1 MKKRGERLRVAAPVR
16 TLVAVLGLLTATAS
30 FGEAAPHAGAVEHS
44 VPVPKAKPRHQR
56 LDSILNRVV
65 EAFGEHIRSAPKTS
79 ETHTSATQTAAAA
92 RVAAVL
98 APMSDGASVAV
109 TLRFDDA
116 STVATVVRFLQAKGG
131 DPRNVGDD
139 YVEAYVPVALLVE
152 ASTQPGVVRVQ
163 AIVPPQ
169 PKRGAVISEGVGVH
183 GADNWHAAGF
193 AGTGVKVGVIDG
205 GFSSLRSLMGSE
217 LPASISARCY
227 TDMGRY
233 TSDLADC
240 ADDGDHGTAVAE
252 AVMDVA
258 PNARLYIADPRS
270 RGDLQR
276 TAQWMAGQ
284 GVQVINHSVGWPW
297 DGFGNGTSPHGDS
310 PLRTVD
316 AAVARGV
323 VWVNAAGNEGQSA
336 WLGRFVDSNSDGY
349 HEFQGGHQCNPITVG
364 TGDELQVQLRWE
376 GRWGGSSQMADLDLY
391 LTDADAAGFHVLA
404 GSTDQNPISRF
415 DPGTGE
421 PTEILQYTASADES
435 YCVWVHWSTAGYS
448 YRTPAPRWVQL
459 VVLSSQ
465 QLQFRTATGS
475 IGNPAESRNRGL
487 LATGAAA
494 SGETYEI
501 RPYSSRGPTPDSRIK
516 PDIVGVDGAL
526 SSSMGQWFGTSQAS
540 PHVAGLAALARE
552 AWPHYAPGE
561 VAGYLASHALDRGGR
576 GQDYDWGYGLAQL
589 PPIGYE
595 AEVASNPTEL
605 PLSQLFAGAD
615 GATTYRATS
624 SNPHVVTA
632 TVRRG
637 ALVLARATED
647 SEGRAVVRLTVTYR
661 NGATATHHIVVKV
674 VGTVPAATIARR
686 FGAGWRVALYASGGT
701 MSTTPSTTPFRDAF
715 AR

>member
-1 MKKRGERLRVAAPVR
+1 MKKHGERLRMAALARLLVAA
-16 TLVAVLGLLTATAS
+16 LGLLTATAG
-30 FGEAAPHAGAVEHS
+30 FGEATPQAGAAEHS

-65 EAFGEHIRSAPKTS
+65 EAFGDHVRSAPKTS
-79 ETHTSATQTAAAA
+79 EEHASTQAAAAA
-92 RVAAVL
+92 RAAAVL

-116 STVATVVRFLQAKGG
+116 STVAAVVRFLQANGG
-131 DPRNVGDD
+131 DPRNVSDD

-152 ASTQPGVVRVQ
+152 ASAQPGVARIQ

-169 PKRGAVISEGVGVH
+169 PKRGTVTSEGVGVH

-193 AGTGVKVGVIDG
+193 AGAGVKVGVIDG
-205 GFSSLRSLMGSE
+205 GYNSLRSLMGSE
-217 LPASISARCY
+217 LPASIDARCY

-240 ADDGDHGTAVAE
+240 ADGGDHGTAVAE
-252 AVMDVA
+252 AIMDVA
-258 PNARLYIADPRS
+258 PNARLYIADPGS
-270 RGDLQR
+270 KGDLQR
-276 TAQWMAGQ
+276 AAQWMAAQ

-336 WLGRFVDSNSDGY
+336 WLGRFVDSNRDGY
-349 HEFQGGHQCNPITVG
+349 HEFQGGYQCNPITVR
-364 TGDELQVQLRWE
+364 TSDELQVQLRWE
-376 GRWGGSSQMADLDLY
+376 GRWGVSSQMADLDLY
-391 LTDADAAGFHVLA
+391 LTDADVAGFHVLA
-404 GSTDQNPISRF
+404 ESTEQNPISRF
-415 DPGTGE
+415 YPGTGE
-421 PTEILQYTASADES
+421 PTEILHYTASADES
-435 YCVWVHWSTAGYS
+435 YCIWVHWSTAGYS
-448 YRTPAPRWVQL
+448 YLAPAPRWVQL
-459 VVLSSQ
+459 VVLTSQ
-465 QLQFRTATGS
+465 QLQFGTTGS

-487 LATGAAA
+487 LAAGAAA
-494 SGETYEI
+494 YGETYNI
-501 RPYSSRGPTPDSRIK
+501 RSYSSRGPTPDGRIK

-526 SSSMGQWFGTSQAS
+526 SSSMGWWFGTSQAS

-552 AWPHYAPGE
+552 IWPHYAPGE
-561 VAGYLASHALDRGGR
+561 IAGYLASHALDRGAR

-595 AEVASNPTEL
+595 AEVANNPTEI

-615 GATTYRATS
+615 SATTYRAIS
-624 SNPHVVTA
+624 SNPHVATA

-637 ALVLARATED
+637 ALVLAPATDD
-647 SEGRAVVRLTVTYR
+647 SEGRAVVRLTATYR
-661 NGATATHHIVVKV
+661 NGATAVRHIVVNV
-674 VGTVPAATIARR
+674 VGAAPTATIARR
-686 FGAGWRVALYASGGT
+686 FGAGWRAALYAGGGT